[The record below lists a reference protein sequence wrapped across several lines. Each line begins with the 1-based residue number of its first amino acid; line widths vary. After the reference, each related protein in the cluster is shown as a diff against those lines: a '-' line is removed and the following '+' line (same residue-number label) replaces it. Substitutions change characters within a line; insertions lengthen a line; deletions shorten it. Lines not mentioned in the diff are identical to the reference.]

1 MRLPLL
7 LAPAARTL
15 AALALAVPVL
25 AVPALA
31 QTAPAA
37 CTAEHA
43 AMGHCTMPA
52 AAPASAAAPDAAATG
67 HPADVLFMQM
77 MIPHHAQALVM
88 TALVNTRTDDGPRH
102 RALRTLAERIET
114 GQAGEIA
121 LMSRWLTVRG
131 QDPQA
136 HAGMLMDGMLTPAQM
151 ADLEAARGDAFVHKF
166 AAYMIQHHEGAIAM
180 VDTLLASPGGA
191 QRADVYKIATDIE
204 SDQRLDLMRLR
215 AMRDSVPA
223 TPLVPANA
231 AAPATPSPAPHPHH
245 D

>member
-1 MRLPLL
+1 
-7 LAPAARTL
+7 
-15 AALALAVPVL
+15 
-25 AVPALA
+25 
-31 QTAPAA
+31 
-37 CTAEHA
+37 
-43 AMGHCTMPA
+43 MGHCTM
-52 AAPASAAAPDAAATG
+52 SAAVSASVGAPDVSATG

-77 MIPHHAQALVM
+77 MIPHHAQALDM
-88 TALVNTRTDDGPRH
+88 TALVNARVGTDGSH
-102 RALRTLAERIET
+102 RALRMLAERIET
-114 GQAGEIA
+114 GQTGEIA
-121 LMSRWLTVRG
+121 LMSRWLTVRS

-136 HAGMLMDGMLTPAQM
+136 HAGMIMDGMLTPAQM

-215 AMRDSVPA
+215 AMRDAVPA
-223 TPLVPANA
+223 TPLVPVAPVMMPPSG
-231 AAPATPSPAPHPHH
+231 AAPSHH